1 MGTYRN
7 FKAFPIHASL
17 SVRRGTIWIGGG
29 GISPSGTPMDSGL
42 PVMASFPPWRNILT
56 SSGMAISSIRI
67 GIYAF
72 SSGGRNICGGADEDD
87 A

>member
-1 MGTYRN
+1 MGPKRN
-7 FKAFPIHASL
+7 FKEFPIHASL
-17 SVRRGTIWIGGG
+17 SVKRGARWIGRG
-29 GISPSGTPMDSGL
+29 GILPSGMPMDSGL

-56 SSGMAISSIRI
+56 SSGMAILSIRI

-72 SSGGRNICGGADEDD
+72 ASGGRNIRGGADDDD